1 MSADENDSEGN
12 DSGPGRRET
21 AQRLFA
27 AEFEDATFSYAES
40 DEERA
45 PNYVVAPSGAR
56 VNRLFAVG
64 VLTEVEAVSEN
75 VLRGRIVDPTGAFV
89 TYAGQYQP
97 DALAFLER
105 TDPPAFVAVT
115 GKARTFE
122 PEDSDVTYT
131 SVRPETMNEVDAET
145 RDRWVVNAA
154 ERTHERIETLRDA
167 KARAESGDDLEA
179 SLHAEGVPE
188 ALAAGAPRALEAYG
202 TTDDYLDALADLA
215 RDAVGVVAG
224 QREEAGRLD
233 IAPGEGED
241 RDVEPVSRVE
251 EEAGERESREPDP
264 VGTEESAG
272 QPSAPE
278 PAEEPGET
286 VEEEAAETGEFDE
299 PAAENIESD
308 DGTAAD
314 ADSEFTPNTEEPEAS
329 TEPMGD
335 EEPEPTARVEEEP
348 DERESELGD
357 PVGTEASAGQPSTP
371 EPAEEPGE
379 TAETEAAETDE
390 FDDPAAENVESES
403 GEEPPETD
411 EMYEFDDEERQQV
424 EEEHG
429 LEFSTG
435 SEVEPAEELG
445 ESAPEEPDATGP
457 ESGDGASEGGLGD
470 FQSGLSESE
479 AEEENDSDGNGTDF
493 DDPEGAA
500 VEAMADLGDG
510 GAVERDALV
519 AELVSRHGV
528 SEDEADDAIE
538 EALMSG
544 RCYESG
550 DDELTPI

>member
-1 MSADENDSEGN
+1 MSADGNGSDGESE

-27 AEFEDATFSYAES
+27 AEFEDATHSYSES

-105 TDPPAFVAVT
+105 TEPPAFVAVT
-115 GKARTFE
+115 GKARTFQ
-122 PEDSDVTYT
+122 PEDSDVIYT

-145 RDRWVVNAA
+145 RDRWVVNTA
-154 ERTHERIETLRDA
+154 ERTRERIETLRDA
-167 KARAESGDDLEA
+167 KSRAEAGDDLES
-179 SLHAEGVPE
+179 SLRAEGVPE
-188 ALAAGAPRALEAYG
+188 ALAAGAPRALDAYG
-202 TTDDYLDALADLA
+202 TTDDYLDALWELA

-224 QREEAGRLD
+224 QREEAGSLNL
-233 IAPGEGED
+233 APGEGED
-241 RDVEPVSRVE
+241 REPEPVTRVE
-251 EEAGERESREPDP
+251 EEADERESREPDP

-286 VEEEAAETGEFDE
+286 VEEEASETGEFDE
-299 PAAENIESD
+299 PAAENVES
-308 DGTAAD
+308 GGET
-314 ADSEFTPNTEEPEAS
+314 ENTESPEAS
-329 TEPMGD
+329 TGED
-335 EEPEPTARVEEEP
+335 APESTSRVEKET
-348 DERESELGD
+348 DERESREPD
-357 PVGTEASAGQPSTP
+357 PVGTGESAGQPSTP

-379 TAETEAAETDE
+379 TAETEAAETGE
-390 FDDPAAENVESES
+390 FDEPAAENVEAETD
-403 GEEPPETD
+403 GDEEPPETD
-411 EMYEFDDEERQQV
+411 EMYEFDEEERQQV

-435 SEVEPAEELG
+435 SDVEPAEELG
-445 ESAPEEPDATGP
+445 NEEPA
-457 ESGDGASEGGLGD
+457 ESGAEEAEDGLGD
-470 FQSGLSESE
+470 FQSGLSEE
-479 AEEENDSDGNGTDF
+479 AEDGENSETDTDADEDASQGTSDESGEADF
-493 DDPEGAA
+493 DDPEEAA
-500 VEAMADLGDG
+500 VEAMDDLGDG
-510 GAVERDALV
+510 GAVGREELV
-519 AELVSRHGV
+519 SELVSRHGV
-528 SEDEADDAIE
+528 SEDAAADAIQD
-538 EALMSG
+538 ALMSG

>member
-1 MSADENDSEGN
+1 MSADGSGSDGESESG

-27 AEFEDATFSYAES
+27 AEFEDATHSYSES

-115 GKARTFE
+115 GKARTFQ
-122 PEDSDVTYT
+122 PEDSDVIYT

-145 RDRWVVNAA
+145 RDRWVVNTA
-154 ERTHERIETLRDA
+154 ERTRERIETLRDA
-167 KARAESGDDLEA
+167 KARAETGDDLES
-179 SLHAEGVPE
+179 SLRAEGVPE
-188 ALAAGAPRALEAYG
+188 ALAAGAPRALDAYG
-202 TTDDYLDALADLA
+202 TTDDYLDALRELA

-224 QREEAGRLD
+224 QREEAGSLD
-233 IAPGEGED
+233 LAPGEGED
-241 RDVEPVSRVE
+241 REPEPVTRVE
-251 EEAGERESREPDP
+251 EEADERESREPDP

-286 VEEEAAETGEFDE
+286 VEEEASETGEFDE
-299 PAAENIESD
+299 PAAENVES
-308 DGTAAD
+308 GG
-314 ADSEFTPNTEEPEAS
+314 EA
-329 TEPMGD
+329 
-335 EEPEPTARVEEEP
+335 
-348 DERESELGD
+348 
-357 PVGTEASAGQPSTP
+357 
-371 EPAEEPGE
+371 E
-379 TAETEAAETDE
+379 TAETE
-390 FDDPAAENVESES
+390 
-403 GEEPPETD
+403 
-411 EMYEFDDEERQQV
+411 EMYEFDEEERQQV

-435 SEVEPAEELG
+435 GDVEPAEELG
-445 ESAPEEPDATGP
+445 NEEAEESEMG
-457 ESGDGASEGGLGD
+457 ESEDGLGD
-470 FQSGLSESE
+470 FQSGLSDE
-479 AEEENDSDGNGTDF
+479 AEGEEPGEPDEGADEGASEGASEEAGGADF
-493 DDPEGAA
+493 DDPEEAA
-500 VEAMADLGDG
+500 VEAMDDLGDG
-510 GAVERDALV
+510 GPVEREELV
-519 AELVSRHGV
+519 SELVSRHGV
-528 SEDEADDAIE
+528 SEDAAADAIQD
-538 EALMSG
+538 ALMSG